1 MTPLLISCIK
11 IFFCRIM
18 DVSLG
23 TVRTIL
29 TVRGKTFLA
38 AVIGFAEVF
47 LWYIVVK
54 DALSATGP
62 VLPIAVAYA
71 GGYATGTFIGG
82 KLADALIKGSV
93 VVQVI
98 TSTRDDSVLSRIR
111 EAGYAISV
119 VDVKSSE
126 YSGEKYMLLCHV
138 DTALLKSFEQL
149 VKELDPAAF
158 IFLQESKG
166 SIGGYTARKK

>member
-1 MTPLLISCIK
+1 MTAILISCVK

-54 DALSATGP
+54 DALSASGP

-71 GGYATGTFIGG
+71 GGYATGTYIGG
-82 KLADALIKGSV
+82 KLADGLIKGSV

-98 TSTRDDSVLSRIR
+98 TTGRDDAVVGKIR
-111 EAGYAISV
+111 EAGFALAV
-119 VDVKSSE
+119 VDVNSSE
-126 YSGEKYMLLCHV
+126 YSGERYMLISHV
-138 DTALLKSFEQL
+138 DKTLLKSFEDL
-149 VKELDPAAF
+149 VKQLDPGAF
-158 IFLQESKG
+158 IFVQDSKG
-166 SIGGYTARKK
+166 SIGGYVARKK